1 MENNPFDDILSI
13 TEAAEM
19 WGKETSTL
27 RRVFTRCN
35 FVYGVDVKRVGNQWL
50 VRRSS
55 MQRVY
60 GDPVAKPSE
69 PIE

>member
-13 TEAAEM
+13 TEAAAM

-27 RRVFTRCN
+27 RRVFTRRN

-50 VRRSS
+50 VRKSS

-60 GDPVAKPSE
+60 GDPVAKSSE
-69 PIE
+69 TLE